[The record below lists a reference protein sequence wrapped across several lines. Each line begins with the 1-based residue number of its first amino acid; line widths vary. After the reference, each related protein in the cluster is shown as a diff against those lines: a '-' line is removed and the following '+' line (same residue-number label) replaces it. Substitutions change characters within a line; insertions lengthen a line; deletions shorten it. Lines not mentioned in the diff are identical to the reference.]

1 MKTTSWDE
9 LMRYAPADPCAPDG
23 LAPETAERIW
33 NKTMR
38 KLQNTN
44 PAAPRRAARPA
55 RPARLALFAAVIVA
69 LLCAT
74 SLAAYHYGWFGFDR
88 LFGEKT
94 ALLADNI
101 TSFDAQ
107 TNADVSQPT
116 YTEQE
121 QAMIDEGTMQVPDIA
136 ELSETGVSAET
147 EDFTVTLETM
157 VVSEDSLY
165 AIVRVEA
172 KNEEAAACLSALET
186 ADTIEKEQ
194 AGMLRISARNN
205 TGTGHEREWKNG
217 GMSMDIVQVEGS
229 TAYALLCNNGGEFEP
244 GDKILF
250 QTSYQDTHTDLFEVP
265 VPAQLETKRVLTL
278 RAEVS
283 AESYHCWQTA
293 TITPISLRLDG
304 RYGSGSEETVPV
316 VVITLTDGTSFE
328 LANVSNGFAESP
340 YGSYGSLSFSGTGSP
355 EADQV
360 KFSWLFS
367 QLIDLD
373 ALASVTIDGVTY
385 PVNE

>member
-1 MKTTSWDE
+1 MKQTWDE
-9 LMRYAPADPCAPDG
+9 LMRYAPAEAYEPEA
-23 LAPETAERIW
+23 LTQNETARILE
-33 NKTMR
+33 KTMQKLDAPKR
-38 KLQNTN
+38 KPGRPVQTALL
-44 PAAPRRAARPA
+44 AA
-55 RPARLALFAAVIVA
+55 ALVA
-69 LLCAT
+69 LLCGTAF
-74 SLAAYHYGWFGFDR
+74 AAYTNGWFGFDR
-88 LFGEKT
+88 LFGEKAT
-94 ALLADNI
+94 LLEGNI

-107 TNADVSQPT
+107 ANADVSQPT

-136 ELSETGVSAET
+136 ELSDTGVSAET

-172 KNEEAAACLSALET
+172 KSVEAAACLSALQT
-186 ADTIEKEQ
+186 ADTTEKEQ
-194 AGMLRISARNN
+194 AGMLHISARNN

-217 GMSMDIVQVEGS
+217 GMSMDIVQVEGN
-229 TAYALLCNNGGEFEP
+229 TAYALLTNNGGEFAP

-250 QTSYQDTHTDLFEVP
+250 QTWYQDTATDLFEVP
-265 VPAQLETKRVLTL
+265 VPAQLEAKRVLSL
-278 RAEVS
+278 ESEVGAEG
-283 AESYHCWQTA
+283 YHCWQTA
-293 TITPISLRLDG
+293 TITPISFRLDG
-304 RYGSGSEETVPV
+304 CYGSGTEETVPV

-340 YGSYGSLSFSGTGSP
+340 YGTYGSLGFSGTGSP
-355 EADQV
+355 ETDQV

-367 QLIDLD
+367 QLIELD
-373 ALASVTIDGVTY
+373 ELASITIDGVTY